1 MKEGGAVALD
11 GKLLA
16 RARANLA
23 EIRAQNEKET
33 KRRERE
39 VYSRIPRIEELD
51 RKLSSLVSRAVG
63 EALKKGKDTQKAVAE
78 IAQESLDIQ
87 AERAGLLTRAGYP
100 KDYLDEIYSCKKCSD
115 TGYVKGRMCTCL
127 KKLYDNEQSKQLS
140 RLIRLGNESFE
151 TFDLTLYDDRELD
164 PDIGVTPRNWM
175 RRIFTYCRNYA
186 WDFGEDSPNLLFYG
200 GTGLGKTFTSACI
213 ARQVAAKGF
222 SVFYESV
229 SGALEP
235 FEAVK
240 FRGAEPD
247 SEAYSERE
255 RILDCDLLILDDLGT
270 EMQTAFSTSALY
282 TIINTRLISGKKTI
296 ISTNLNA
303 SREKSE
309 LRSRYGA
316 QLASRLEGEYVAFQ
330 FIGSD
335 IRQRKKAARGL

>member
-1 MKEGGAVALD
+1 MALD

-16 RARANLA
+16 RARAALA
-23 EIRAQNEKET
+23 ERRAENEKET

-39 VYSRIPRIEELD
+39 VYSRIPRIAELD

-63 EALKKGKDTQKAVAE
+63 EALKKGQDTEKAVAE

-87 AERAGLLTRAGYP
+87 SQRTELLSRAGYP
-100 KDYLDEIYSCKKCSD
+100 RDYLEEIYSCKKCAD
-115 TGYVKGRMCTCL
+115 TGYVKGRMCDCL
-127 KKLYDNEQSKQLS
+127 RKLYDHEQAKQLS
-140 RLIRLGNESFE
+140 RLIRLGSESFE
-151 TFDLTLYDDRELD
+151 SFDLTLYDDKEPD
-164 PDIGVTPRNWM
+164 PEVKRTPRRWM
-175 RRIFTYCRNYA
+175 QTVLENVRDYA
-186 WDFGEDSPNLLFYG
+186 AGFGDDSPNLLFYG

-213 ARQVAAKGF
+213 ARVVAAKGF

-240 FRGAEPD
+240 FGRAEPD
-247 SEAYSERE
+247 SEAYSERD

-270 EMQTAFSTSALY
+270 EMQTVFSTSALY

-309 LRSRYGA
+309 LRGRYGA
-316 QLASRLEGEYVAFQ
+316 QIASRLEGEYVAVP

>member
-1 MKEGGAVALD
+1 MALD

-23 EIRAQNEKET
+23 EIRAENEKET

-51 RKLSSLVSRAVG
+51 RKLSALVSRAVG
-63 EALKKGKDTQKAVAE
+63 EALKKGQDTQKAVAE
-78 IAQESLDIQ
+78 IAQESLAIQ
-87 AERAGLLTRAGYP
+87 AERANLLSRAGYP
-100 KDYLDEIYSCKKCSD
+100 ENYLDEIHSCKRCSD
-115 TGYVKGRMCTCL
+115 TGYVKGRMCSCL
-127 KKLYDNEQSKQLS
+127 RRLYDSEQSKQLS

-151 TFDLTLYDDRELD
+151 TFDLTLYDDKEPD
-164 PDIGVTPRNWM
+164 PVIGETPRRWM
-175 RRIFTYCRNYA
+175 RSTLTYCRNYA
-186 WDFGEDSPNLLFYG
+186 WEFGEDSSNLLFYG

-213 ARQVAAKGF
+213 ARVVAAKGF

-240 FRGAEPD
+240 FGRAEPD
-247 SEAYSERE
+247 SEAYSERD

-303 SREKSE
+303 NGEKSE
-309 LRSRYGA
+309 LRGRYGA
-316 QLASRLEGEYVAFQ
+316 QIASRLEGEYVAVP